1 MKLVAENS
9 RIGLYVARMR
19 SFQLLGPSST
29 IELVPVALET
39 QQFFRLP
46 QLSSRPASA
55 SSLARAE

>member
-39 QQFFRLP
+39 QQFF
-46 QLSSRPASA
+46 SSAAAKFPPGQRVIPC
-55 SSLARAE
+55 EG